1 MSRRIFRGFTFWAT
15 FIWIQG
21 RIKIILFLRTKHV
34 ASVWRIH
41 SFLECMYMGH
51 LLSSTCCSPTAHI
64 SGTQLTKI
72 RSQPWG
78 DIILQPK
85 RHILNQWQCKVIR
98 ANYEYVQ
105 HPVGTCT
112 RNSVIVWL
120 HKEGPI
126 LIYFGS
132 CCPKGDGAL
141 GPFCVS

>member
-1 MSRRIFRGFTFWAT
+1 MSRKIFRGFTFWAT

-34 ASVWRIH
+34 ARVRHIH
-41 SFLECMYMGH
+41 SFCECTCIGH
-51 LLSSTCCSPTAHI
+51 LLSSTWCPPTPHI

-72 RSQPWG
+72 WSQPWG
-78 DIILQPK
+78 DIILQPR
-85 RHILNQWQCKVIR
+85 RHILNQWQCKVIW

-105 HPVGTCT
+105 HPVGTRT

-126 LIYFGS
+126 WTYFGS
-132 CCPKGDGAL
+132 WCPKGDGAL